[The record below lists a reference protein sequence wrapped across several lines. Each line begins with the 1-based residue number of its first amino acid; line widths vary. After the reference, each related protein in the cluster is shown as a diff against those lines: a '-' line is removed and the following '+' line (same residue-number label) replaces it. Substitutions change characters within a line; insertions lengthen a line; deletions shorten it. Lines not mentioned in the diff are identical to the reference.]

1 MEEPRGGW
9 PFGGRPE
16 ELVLVRDGL
25 RGGRRGA
32 VVAGAAGT
40 GRSRLA
46 AEAVRRLPHAW
57 VTGTPEGRSLRFG
70 AFAHLLP
77 GTAADSLSR
86 AVEAMR
92 PARVLVV
99 DDAHLLDEAS
109 AALVHHLA
117 AQRRTRLLVTVRS
130 DEAAPEAVAGLWR
143 RHVLPRLDLGPLS
156 AQETGDVLASALGAH
171 VEDLTVRR
179 LHRLSGGNPRLL
191 RELVAAVREDG
202 GLERVGSV
210 WRWRGE
216 VPVTGVL
223 RELVTA
229 MIGDVGEAEREALEL
244 VAFAEPLSLPTS
256 PAPAAGAA
264 GPSVAV
270 LERLEARGLL
280 LCDDDLRV
288 RLAHPLLGPVLRA
301 GVGALR
307 ARRLAR
313 TAGARPAAD
322 AETRARPTAD
332 GETEARSAAH
342 AETGA
347 RPTADGETGAGPSR
361 APACPG
367 GGRDL
372 SPGPALAA
380 QTARITTLVYAGQI
394 PQITPGVGERLA
406 EDDAG
411 WDEPLMADFCARR
424 AWLARLRGE
433 LREAVA
439 WSGEG
444 VRRSPAHRPSLAE
457 LACASAHLGDVR
469 AAEDALARCGD
480 DPSARAWVLAARG
493 DLAGARRS
501 ALEAAQGRPGPEANL
516 RGAQPGGSGS
526 RAEAAHTGV
535 PRPRAALGGPV
546 AQAAEGP
553 ATAGSGD
560 LFALHDVARFGA
572 PDLVAGR
579 LALLADTVRGDLAP
593 VLAEHAAAMAD
604 GDAAALDKAAR
615 RLADLGLLLHAA
627 EAAGHAAQAHPG
639 GRAAGAS
646 LAYAATLARA
656 CQGARTPVLVDLA
669 TPGLTPRQRQI
680 AGLAAAGLTNREIAR
695 LLGLSIRT
703 VANQLCR
710 AYERFGTSDR
720 ASLGTL
726 LSLASHNDYC
736 ARDIAQ

>member
-1 MEEPRGGW
+1 M
-9 PFGGRPE
+9 
-16 ELVLVRDGL
+16 RDGL

-57 VTGTPEGRSLRFG
+57 VTGTAEGRSLRFG

-191 RELVAAVREDG
+191 RELVAAVREAG
-202 GLERVGSV
+202 GLERVRGV

-216 VPVTGVL
+216 VPVTGAL

-270 LERLEARGLL
+270 LERLETRGLL

-288 RLAHPLLGPVLRA
+288 RLAHPLLGLVLRA

-307 ARRLAR
+307 ASRLAR
-313 TAGARPAAD
+313 TAGARPAAH
-322 AETRARPTAD
+322 A
-332 GETEARSAAH
+332 ETEARPAAN
-342 AETGA
+342 AETPPPVADAETEA
-347 RPTADGETGAGPSR
+347 RPAANAETEARPAADAGIGAGPSLAVGR
-361 APACPG
+361 PG

-372 SPGPALAA
+372 SFGPALAA

-394 PQITPGVGERLA
+394 PQITPGLGERLA
-406 EDDAG
+406 EDDEG

-501 ALEAAQGRPGPEANL
+501 ALEAVQVRPGPEANL
-516 RGAQPGGSGS
+516 HGAQPGGSGS
-526 RAEAAHTGV
+526 RAEAARTGV
-535 PRPRAALGGPV
+535 PRPRAALDGPV
-546 AQAAEGP
+546 AQAAEWPG
-553 ATAGSGD
+553 TAGSAD

-593 VLAEHAAAMAD
+593 VLAEHAAAMAA

-615 RLADLGLLLHAA
+615 RLADLGLLL
-627 EAAGHAAQAHPG
+627 
-639 GRAAGAS
+639 
-646 LAYAATLARA
+646 
-656 CQGARTPVLVDLA
+656 
-669 TPGLTPRQRQI
+669 
-680 AGLAAAGLTNREIAR
+680 
-695 LLGLSIRT
+695 
-703 VANQLCR
+703 
-710 AYERFGTSDR
+710 
-720 ASLGTL
+720 
-726 LSLASHNDYC
+726 
-736 ARDIAQ
+736 